1 MKQRRLKARVPLK
14 KQLIDAMSSRF
25 KIQVGDNSIY
35 LWKSRRFE
43 ELIYMHMPRMFFL
56 CASCYVIYR
65 INLKQQEA

>member
-1 MKQRRLKARVPLK
+1 
-14 KQLIDAMSSRF
+14 MSSRF